1 MDSCSDDDQLML
13 VPVALQSGQTT
24 PSRLS
29 QISDSNS
36 ATSRYMLHRPAHAS
50 GEWIANQQCTG
61 IQAFPRPPSSV
72 EDVDCSESGDGQS
85 KPPQDLR
92 IERRKRNQYKRHGS
106 LTLALQQEQEQQRL
120 SSEQC
125 SSDEYI
131 SQDADLGYYGVMGT
145 PMSTPVISYPRT
157 VYQTTA
163 HTQYA
168 AYSGSDVR
176 SRRSSAQ
183 TAIAAVTGS
192 RFVSRLRSSS
202 LMSSRADKQSARVD
216 ARYSGSRLRYS
227 SDNDSVHDPSSSTG
241 SFAPVNISRASM
253 SSSRV
258 QRASNERSIPA
269 GISSGPR
276 TAAAL
281 VSIVLTQS
289 YPIIG
294 SKPVWPRQVACLP
307 VWMEKVPEKIPA
319 QALMLAAADPTF
331 RPRKR
336 QPYEVSRAGSRNQ
349 RRSQLASNPPT
360 NPLPLLPLAMD
371 DEPQTDIVSITTP
384 MPYPIHVNTEQIP
397 DNAPESA
404 THTANN
410 TAVCT
415 PVAARTR
422 GDSTTDTSGDFTKVG
437 EGQQHSA
444 ATQSDAA
451 MHGSPTHYVTH
462 KQPVGPSNC
471 LKPWAELSKS
481 AVDTEDAA
489 PEAHLQGAKDQH
501 NPKMHANGSVSD
513 RQMHTNDLCPDSEAD
528 ACAGHKSDLSRHRTL
543 VFDQSPFCRASTLLN
558 GSASV
563 SRTASTL
570 DENDGAGGLDA
581 IDELTGM
588 EFDFGASC
596 LPVPVS
602 ALSQSEI
609 EANISY
615 KDECRASEEYAHEIG
630 VEYVSTKGTDSEN
643 IDSKCPNSF
652 VNDNRN
658 QKASELSQPRTATAH
673 PLSQTCTVSSRAD
686 ERAAAE
692 ASLCRNSLFPNV
704 VKQQSRCLSVLL
716 QHGPHGGIRRIGPLL
731 ITRERGGLA
740 IANLNP
746 AFVEMMDVQPF
757 DSETAAFL
765 KRANIRRRSFSMPP
779 NDASGNWLNS
789 GAAGSGK
796 QQTTGMSGPGMWWPL
811 NDDNCSDEVVHEVHI
826 ASADKADGGAQ
837 GSLERKG
844 SASTLA
850 TGGSKQPL
858 PAGAPRK
865 GSVSSQFR
873 LMMRTESASNVN
885 AGLTRTN
892 PSQSSLGPPNHASS
906 LTHMA
911 SDSSDTQTSQ
921 WHSGKASAASAQAL
935 SPSHHLADVTMKTE
949 GGTITRSIKSI
960 SLRLLVNRLASPEGN
975 ADSDLMTDF
984 LNSYRFF
991 AHPIDVMRLIIIRY
1005 MNCFATAADD
1015 DSDTSEAGDADDDDE
1030 KFLTINGWRKG
1041 DKQSGKCAGD
1051 ESRQAMSRTL
1061 PPLARNDGAIVQ
1073 LRVMNIIK
1081 YWIKFH
1087 PHDFRLHH
1095 RLTRLLLLFL
1105 SHIQK
1110 QPGRAEFVNS
1120 IRQKLSSG
1128 KLLAVETPSFAGPSS
1143 GPVLPPSAMPS
1154 QATSSRSSEI
1164 QTTGLESTR
1173 SAIDLQ
1179 SATTQLRPTGSAE
1192 GAVHGPRSVLA
1203 AGQLTSSVSASNLQ
1217 SNQSRSGGTSR
1228 VATETSGAPATAA
1241 SAVSSRAQHTKK
1253 GSTSYFK
1260 SLFHHRS
1267 NKSSASTQDTS
1278 GSGSDSEAFGG
1289 YNNQSVRI
1297 SQRNVGLGRAELP
1310 VIGDGSEQSGALP
1323 NGNMYANDFGSVVME
1338 ALEKSGVPTP
1348 QTPVGRTLLNYSIA
1362 NRNPYR
1368 VNLAGIDPA
1377 TFAEQLTL
1385 LEHELFARIGATEF
1399 SLKGRVGNLET
1410 ILHTMQGMGPDS
1422 RPGQPGANPVP
1433 SLTAMTSWFNQA
1445 TYWAVLAVLSEPTA
1459 AARALVIKQLVHIA
1473 FHCLARRN
1481 YYGAFELAIALDNS
1495 AVRRLHE
1502 TWQLIPPLIK
1512 DIVARILQVLQ
1523 SRMNFRTYRESVKAA
1538 MAGASGPDEEMF
1550 SAVSEQIKALR
1561 AKDMIATSQASQAS
1575 GSSSGTGLS
1584 NLMHGALFGS
1594 SGEESKHHSRKKSN
1608 AHGSGTAKDVA
1619 LALPLLSEQDCA
1631 CITYAIRIRAA
1642 SFMYTDP
1649 SANAGDSGFSHS
1661 SVPVSS
1667 KNGRGSGAHL
1677 SSSSS
1682 RSNLNGN
1689 FGNANE
1695 SSESRSRR
1703 ARSTSNSNGAVGG
1716 RAGAGTFN
1724 HGRMITDGV
1733 PLPLVPFVAV
1743 HMTDLLHADEANS
1756 TYTDEHQKMRSRNP
1770 TGPEPDKRRQQW
1782 CDSASISSINQAQPL
1797 INMQKFRLIT
1807 SMFRELHLAQRT
1819 KYPYAADKMLQQQI
1833 HSAVRNIKAQ
1843 TNDVF
1848 AVVEDVAM
1856 SDPVLARPPTA
1867 YGQAGRSRAGSS
1879 ASRQAELGDQMFGYP
1894 LYQIAALQKSQDG
1907 APIVDAS
1914 MESDCTDIKD
1924 NQELEQRLYMLSKWI
1939 EPASR

>member
-1 MDSCSDDDQLML
+1 
-13 VPVALQSGQTT
+13 
-24 PSRLS
+24 
-29 QISDSNS
+29 
-36 ATSRYMLHRPAHAS
+36 
-50 GEWIANQQCTG
+50 
-61 IQAFPRPPSSV
+61 
-72 EDVDCSESGDGQS
+72 
-85 KPPQDLR
+85 
-92 IERRKRNQYKRHGS
+92 
-106 LTLALQQEQEQQRL
+106 
-120 SSEQC
+120 
-125 SSDEYI
+125 
-131 SQDADLGYYGVMGT
+131 
-145 PMSTPVISYPRT
+145 
-157 VYQTTA
+157 
-163 HTQYA
+163 
-168 AYSGSDVR
+168 
-176 SRRSSAQ
+176 
-183 TAIAAVTGS
+183 
-192 RFVSRLRSSS
+192 
-202 LMSSRADKQSARVD
+202 
-216 ARYSGSRLRYS
+216 
-227 SDNDSVHDPSSSTG
+227 
-241 SFAPVNISRASM
+241 
-253 SSSRV
+253 
-258 QRASNERSIPA
+258 
-269 GISSGPR
+269 
-276 TAAAL
+276 
-281 VSIVLTQS
+281 
-289 YPIIG
+289 
-294 SKPVWPRQVACLP
+294 
-307 VWMEKVPEKIPA
+307 
-319 QALMLAAADPTF
+319 
-331 RPRKR
+331 
-336 QPYEVSRAGSRNQ
+336 
-349 RRSQLASNPPT
+349 
-360 NPLPLLPLAMD
+360 
-371 DEPQTDIVSITTP
+371 
-384 MPYPIHVNTEQIP
+384 
-397 DNAPESA
+397 
-404 THTANN
+404 
-410 TAVCT
+410 
-415 PVAARTR
+415 
-422 GDSTTDTSGDFTKVG
+422 
-437 EGQQHSA
+437 
-444 ATQSDAA
+444 
-451 MHGSPTHYVTH
+451 
-462 KQPVGPSNC
+462 
-471 LKPWAELSKS
+471 
-481 AVDTEDAA
+481 
-489 PEAHLQGAKDQH
+489 
-501 NPKMHANGSVSD
+501 
-513 RQMHTNDLCPDSEAD
+513 
-528 ACAGHKSDLSRHRTL
+528 
-543 VFDQSPFCRASTLLN
+543 
-558 GSASV
+558 
-563 SRTASTL
+563 
-570 DENDGAGGLDA
+570 
-581 IDELTGM
+581 
-588 EFDFGASC
+588 
-596 LPVPVS
+596 
-602 ALSQSEI
+602 
-609 EANISY
+609 
-615 KDECRASEEYAHEIG
+615 
-630 VEYVSTKGTDSEN
+630 
-643 IDSKCPNSF
+643 
-652 VNDNRN
+652 
-658 QKASELSQPRTATAH
+658 
-673 PLSQTCTVSSRAD
+673 
-686 ERAAAE
+686 
-692 ASLCRNSLFPNV
+692 
-704 VKQQSRCLSVLL
+704 
-716 QHGPHGGIRRIGPLL
+716 
-731 ITRERGGLA
+731 
-740 IANLNP
+740 
-746 AFVEMMDVQPF
+746 
-757 DSETAAFL
+757 
-765 KRANIRRRSFSMPP
+765 
-779 NDASGNWLNS
+779 
-789 GAAGSGK
+789 
-796 QQTTGMSGPGMWWPL
+796 
-811 NDDNCSDEVVHEVHI
+811 
-826 ASADKADGGAQ
+826 
-837 GSLERKG
+837 
-844 SASTLA
+844 
-850 TGGSKQPL
+850 
-858 PAGAPRK
+858 
-865 GSVSSQFR
+865 
-873 LMMRTESASNVN
+873 
-885 AGLTRTN
+885 
-892 PSQSSLGPPNHASS
+892 
-906 LTHMA
+906 
-911 SDSSDTQTSQ
+911 
-921 WHSGKASAASAQAL
+921 
-935 SPSHHLADVTMKTE
+935 
-949 GGTITRSIKSI
+949 
-960 SLRLLVNRLASPEGN
+960 
-975 ADSDLMTDF
+975 
-984 LNSYRFF
+984 
-991 AHPIDVMRLIIIRY
+991 
-1005 MNCFATAADD
+1005 
-1015 DSDTSEAGDADDDDE
+1015 
-1030 KFLTINGWRKG
+1030 
-1041 DKQSGKCAGD
+1041 
-1051 ESRQAMSRTL
+1051 
-1061 PPLARNDGAIVQ
+1061 
-1073 LRVMNIIK
+1073 
-1081 YWIKFH
+1081 
-1087 PHDFRLHH
+1087 
-1095 RLTRLLLLFL
+1095 
-1105 SHIQK
+1105 
-1110 QPGRAEFVNS
+1110 
-1120 IRQKLSSG
+1120 
-1128 KLLAVETPSFAGPSS
+1128 
-1143 GPVLPPSAMPS
+1143 MPS

>member
-615 KDECRASEEYAHEIG
+615 KD
-630 VEYVSTKGTDSEN
+630 
-643 IDSKCPNSF
+643 
-652 VNDNRN
+652 
-658 QKASELSQPRTATAH
+658 ELSQPRTATAH

>member
-1 MDSCSDDDQLML
+1 MDSYSDDDQLML

-29 QISDSNS
+29 QISDSNP
-36 ATSRYMLHRPAHAS
+36 ATSRYTSHLPAPAND
-50 GEWIANQQCTG
+50 EWVANQQRTE

-72 EDVDCSESGDGQS
+72 EDVDCSENGDSQP
-85 KPPQDLR
+85 KPPQDPR

-120 SSEQC
+120 SGEQC
-125 SSDEYI
+125 CSDEYI
-131 SQDADLGYYGVMGT
+131 SQDADLGYYGVVGA
-145 PMSTPVISYPRT
+145 PMSTPVTSYPRT
-157 VYQTTA
+157 VYQSTA
-163 HTQYA
+163 HTQYVA
-168 AYSGSDVR
+168 SSGSDLQT
-176 SRRSSAQ
+176 RRSSAQ

-202 LMSSRADKQSARVD
+202 LMSSWADKQSARAD

-227 SDNDSVHDPSSSTG
+227 SDNDSAHELGSSTG
-241 SFAPVNISRASM
+241 SFAPVNISRGGVSG
-253 SSSRV
+253 SRV
-258 QRASNERSIPA
+258 QRASNESSIPT
-269 GISSGPR
+269 GFSSGPR

-289 YPIIG
+289 YPIVG
-294 SKPVWPRQVACLP
+294 SMPVWPRPVACLP

-319 QALMLAAADPTF
+319 PALMLAAADPTF
-331 RPRKR
+331 R
-336 QPYEVSRAGSRNQ
+336 
-349 RRSQLASNPPT
+349 NPPT

-371 DEPQTDIVSITTP
+371 DEPQTDIVSSATP
-384 MPYPIHVNTEQIP
+384 MPYPIHVSSEQIP
-397 DNAPESA
+397 DSAPESA
-404 THTANN
+404 TQTANN

-422 GDSTTDTSGDFTKVG
+422 GDSTADTSGDFTKVG
-437 EGQQHSA
+437 EGRQQSA

-451 MHGSPTHYVTH
+451 MHDSPTHYVTH
-462 KQPVGPSNC
+462 KQPAGPSNC

-513 RQMHTNDLCPDSEAD
+513 RQMHTNDLCPESEAD

-543 VFDQSPFCRASTLLN
+543 VFDQSPFCRTSTLLN
-558 GSASV
+558 SSASV

-588 EFDFGASC
+588 EFD
-596 LPVPVS
+596 P
-602 ALSQSEI
+602 
-609 EANISY
+609 
-615 KDECRASEEYAHEIG
+615 ECRASEEYAHEIG
-630 VEYVSTKGTDSEN
+630 VEYVSSKGTDSEHV
-643 IDSKCPNSF
+643 DSKCPNPF

-658 QKASELSQPRTATAH
+658 PKASDISQPRAATAH

-779 NDASGNWLNS
+779 HDASGDWLNDV
-789 GAAGSGK
+789 AAGSGK
-796 QQTTGMSGPGMWWPL
+796 QQTTGSSGPGMWWPL

-826 ASADKADGGAQ
+826 ASADKADSGAQ
-837 GSLERKG
+837 SSLERMG

-850 TGGSKQPL
+850 TGGSKQPP

-865 GSVSSQFR
+865 GSVSSQLR

-885 AGLTRTN
+885 SGLTRTN

-906 LTHMA
+906 LTHMTSDA
-911 SDSSDTQTSQ
+911 SDTSTSQ
-921 WHSGKASAASAQAL
+921 AHSGKSSVANAQAL

-949 GGTITRSIKSI
+949 SGTITRSIKSI

-1051 ESRQAMSRTL
+1051 ESRQTVSRTL
-1061 PPLARNDGAIVQ
+1061 PLLARNDGAIVQ

-1128 KLLAVETPSFAGPSS
+1128 KLLAVEMPSFAGPSS
-1143 GPVLPPSAMPS
+1143 GPMLPTSAMPS

-1164 QTTGLESTR
+1164 RTAGLESTR

-1192 GAVHGPRSVLA
+1192 GAVRGPRSALA

-1217 SNQSRSGGTSR
+1217 NSQPRSGGTSR
-1228 VATETSGAPATAA
+1228 VAAETNGTSVTAA
-1241 SAVSSRAQHTKK
+1241 SAVSSRGQHTKK

-1297 SQRNVGLGRAELP
+1297 SQRSVGLGGAELP
-1310 VIGDGSEQSGALP
+1310 VIGDGSEQSGVLP

-1338 ALEKSGVPTP
+1338 ALAKSGVPTP

-1368 VNLAGIDPA
+1368 VNLASIDPA

-1410 ILHTMQGMGPDS
+1410 ILHTMQGMGPDA
-1422 RPGQPGANPVP
+1422 RPGQPAANPVP

-1561 AKDMIATSQASQAS
+1561 AKDMIATSQASQAA

-1584 NLMHGALFGS
+1584 NLVHGALFGS

-1619 LALPLLSEQDCA
+1619 SALPLLSEQDCA

-1649 SANAGDSGFSHS
+1649 SANAGDSGYSHS

-1695 SSESRSRR
+1695 SNESRSRR

-1724 HGRMITDGV
+1724 QGRMITDGV

-1756 TYTDEHQKMRSRNP
+1756 TYSDEHQKMRSRNP

-1782 CDSASISSINQAQPL
+1782 CDSASISSLNQAQPL

-1856 SDPVLARPPTA
+1856 ADPVLARPPTA
-1867 YGQAGRSRAGSS
+1867 YGQAGRSRAGSN

-1907 APIVDAS
+1907 ASIMDAS
-1914 MESDCTDIKD
+1914 MELDCTDIKD

-1939 EPASR
+1939 EPVSTTRQV